1 MQVVSAMLSIGAG
14 DLLSLA
20 VNLLAI
26 VACVAIL
33 GHLALSQAPMAFEK
47 DVIVLK
53 GQAFAMESIDRL
65 DVIIPRGKPGAKTYA
80 LRLAFTIRRPG
91 NPILKVVKTVAKT
104 DQVLRM
110 LSGLRGR
117 LPAAVICDNSGLLP
131 AHLWYPPMVTGQQ
144 GSDSSGPL
152 QDPSKFK
159 RRPLRISPA
168 DGDWIYPTVLAPA
181 RYEAP
186 GHRGTS
192 HLDRLRRAPVSSAR
206 AKIHCPPVKAVW
218 C

>member
-1 MQVVSAMLSIGAG
+1 MVITRPFYGALTVESLMMAGAKSRRMVGQREEFPEDFSRTRRRGLLGAGGFIVMQVVSAMLSIGAG

-131 AHLWYPPMVTGQQ
+131 AHLWYP
-144 GSDSSGPL
+144 
-152 QDPSKFK
+152 
-159 RRPLRISPA
+159 R
-168 DGDWIYPTVLAPA
+168 W
-181 RYEAP
+181 
-186 GHRGTS
+186 
-192 HLDRLRRAPVSSAR
+192 
-206 AKIHCPPVKAVW
+206 
-218 C
+218 